1 MREKRSLFS
10 HLQRQKICNKLAVYE
25 VRDQLCVQAVW
36 PQQAQG
42 AFESLHGGGGTA
54 AGRESLQDFSV
65 GTGGRQPSRTL
76 GSLQRET
83 GGQAETR
90 RRS

>member
-42 AFESLHGGGGTA
+42 AFESLHGGGGGHGGGKGEL
-54 AGRESLQDFSV
+54 AG
-65 GTGGRQPSRTL
+65 
-76 GSLQRET
+76 LQRRH
-83 GGQAETR
+83 R
-90 RRS
+90 RPATI

>member
-42 AFESLHGGGGTA
+42 AFELLHGGQDKGKEG
-54 AGRESLQDFSV
+54 LQDFRA
-65 GTGGRQPSRTL
+65 GTGGQ
-76 GSLQRET
+76 
-83 GGQAETR
+83 
-90 RRS
+90 